1 MKDKSFQAKRGG
13 GTYLVFCLLLISL
26 IICAAAF
33 SQSAANFASAE
44 SGADDAEFYA
54 PPVLKT
60 EYWWWVSEGRQSI
73 TENSDGSV
81 HIFYDGVDNIIVR
94 TTSQTHYKLDGLHIK
109 FKNFSGGGMGL
120 AFSNL
125 PSPDAYDSAFR
136 LFACNGSD
144 YTAVMRYVTP
154 DWNNRNHKL
163 AGALETKPMASEF
176 DIKVEKAASGWNVIF
191 AGQTFT
197 FTDEEINAA
206 IPNKDEVYVT
216 FTTHPSYFTAY
227 AVDVVSAHDGG
238 NRCGDTLTQDE
249 IARIA
254 SVNDKINAIG
264 KVTASAQSKEKIDA
278 ANAAFA
284 ALDEEL
290 KVMVKS
296 VDLLTYANQ
305 NYYAL
310 TTPASFDENNIISN
324 VWMITDN
331 HLETNDCT
339 SYDDGSPQ
347 DRFEKAIAMICERDA
362 DAILLGGDITDWARF
377 DETPDL
383 STAKR
388 QIGMFKSSMERAWNK
403 EAALFFTMGN
413 HDSSLGEAGTVRE
426 QLFYELLGNDYYAW
440 DVNRDDPMWDTGF
453 RHAVIGGFHYLTMS
467 WDYADEYQN
476 VTPEAVEW
484 MDEKLREITS
494 SPDYDGAPI
503 FFLSHVPFG
512 NTVYGSEDMGE
523 RKHKFELYDVMK
535 KYPQIVTLSGHSHY
549 PLDNEKFIY
558 QSDFTH
564 IGAATTSYIGMPG
577 DGFVTD
583 GGYKVGGALMPADL
597 IQSMGI
603 RLEIDGDYNIRVT
616 RIDFLHD
623 GRQMY
628 ESVVIPAPDLSAK
641 THLNYF
647 GEARASRVAAPAF
660 GESATVVAD
669 YVSDKDTE
677 VTFDTC
683 TSEGVVQYYIIDFEH
698 DDTVTTFKSYAAAWR
713 YASNADVPKS
723 KTVFLENFA
732 PSKPYTV
739 SVRAVDSFGNES
751 NALTAQ
757 YVLNPTLDK
766 VAAVT
771 VDRLIAKIG
780 TVAEAN
786 TQNYLKA
793 QEAFDA
799 LTFEQKKMVERAAE
813 LKAAQAAYRNL
824 YITLEQYEHGATVK
838 DTVVGTNYW
847 TDTGWLTY
855 GDDEQGIAVSY
866 NDSEIGVRMGLKAFD
881 LDGLH
886 LTFDGLEKSPDMK
899 NDPSIGII
907 LGGTAQPQYTEPQ
920 KTGIL
925 LFLDTNL
932 GKLEV
937 NPGFGQI
944 IKSEAL
950 KYRNLKNKRFELKFS
965 ALEDGSYLVELN
977 GLRGVL
983 DKKYLDGS
991 FSLKDPSRTYISLA
1005 NWVQSGTFT
1014 YRLIAAH
1021 DKSSECA
1028 GNTEISRAL
1037 LGKIETL
1044 NENIGA
1050 LGNITLSSENNIV
1063 AAETA
1068 FASVPQE
1075 FRYLVKNADALER
1088 ARAELDALKAQNG
1101 GDDQNGDNNGGE
1113 DASPK
1118 KKCGCGG
1125 EAGGATSVLCA
1136 LLLCTVFAVILSRR
1150 NYKIRRK

>member
-1 MKDKSFQAKRGG
+1 MKRDKVYGQTSGG
-13 GTYLVFCLLLISL
+13 GHKLSFCLLLLSL
-26 IICAAAF
+26 FICAAVM
-33 SQSAANFASAE
+33 SHTVANFANAE
-44 SGADDAEFYA
+44 SRADDAEFYA
-54 PPVLKT
+54 PPMLKT
-60 EYWWWVSEGRQSI
+60 EYWWWVQEGHQNV
-73 TENSDGSV
+73 TENADGSV
-81 HIFYDGVDNIIVR
+81 RIFYSEVNNITVR
-94 TTSQTHYKLDGLHIK
+94 TTSQTRFKLDGLHIK
-109 FKNFSGGGMGL
+109 FKNFSGGGMGI

-154 DWNNRNHKL
+154 DWGNSNHKL
-163 AGALETKPMASEF
+163 AGTLETKPMADEF
-176 DIKVEKAASGWNVIF
+176 DIKVEKSASGWNVVF
-191 AGQTFT
+191 AGQTFA
-197 FTDEEINAA
+197 FTDEEIDAA
-206 IPNKDEVYVT
+206 IPDKNEVYIT
-216 FTTHPSYFTAY
+216 FTTHPSYFTSY
-227 AVDVVSAHDGG
+227 SVDVVSAHDGG
-238 NRCGDTLTQDE
+238 NRCGDTLTSDE

-254 SVNDKINAIG
+254 SVNDAINSIG
-264 KVTASAQSKEKIDA
+264 KVTASAQSKQKIDN
-278 ANAAFA
+278 ANAAFS
-284 ALDEEL
+284 ALDAEL
-290 KVMVKS
+290 RVMVRS
-296 VDLLTYANQ
+296 ADLLTYANQ

-310 TTPASFDENNIISN
+310 TTPAQFDESNVVSN
-324 VWMITDN
+324 VWMLTDN

-347 DRFEKAIAMICERDA
+347 DRFEKAIGMICERDA

-377 DETPDL
+377 DNTPDL

-388 QIGMFKSSMERAWNK
+388 QIGLFKSSMERAWNK
-403 EAALFFTMGN
+403 EVALFFTMGN
-413 HDSSLGEAGTVRE
+413 HDSSLGEEGTVRE
-426 QLFYELLGNDYYAW
+426 QLFYELLGNEYYAW
-440 DVNRDDPMWDTGF
+440 DVNRDDPMWNTGF
-453 RHAVIGGFHYLTMS
+453 RHAVIGGFHYLTLS

-484 MDEKLREITS
+484 MARKLNEITS
-494 SPDYDGAPI
+494 ASDYDGAPI

-535 KYPQIVTLSGHSHY
+535 QYPQIVTLTGHSHY

-564 IGAATTSYIGMPG
+564 LGAATTSYIGMPG
-577 DGFVTD
+577 EGFVTD
-583 GGYKVGGALMPADL
+583 GGYKIGGALMPADL
-597 IQSMGI
+597 IQSMGL
-603 RLEIDGDYNIRVT
+603 RLEIDGSYNIRVT

-628 ESVVIPAPDLSAK
+628 ESVVIPAPDLKGK
-641 THLNYF
+641 THLNYY
-647 GEARASRVAAPAF
+647 GEARASRVATPAF
-660 GESATVVAD
+660 AENSSVQAD
-669 YVSDKDTE
+669 YVSDKDTQ

-698 DDTVTTFKSYAAAWR
+698 DDTVSTFKSYAAAWR

-723 KTVFLENFA
+723 KTVFLENFV

-751 NALTAQ
+751 KAITAR
-757 YVLNPTLDK
+757 YVYNPTLDK

-771 VDRLIAKIG
+771 VDKLIAKIG
-780 TVAEAN
+780 TVTEGN
-786 TQNYLKA
+786 TENYLKA

-799 LTFEQKKMVERAAE
+799 LTFEQKKMVEKESE

-824 YITLEQYEHGATVK
+824 WTTLEQYEHGVTVK

-847 TDTGWLTY
+847 TDTGWLSY
-855 GDDEQGIAVSY
+855 SDDEQGIAVSY

-886 LTFDGLEKSPDMK
+886 LVFDGLEKSPDMQ

-944 IKSEAL
+944 IKSEEL
-950 KYRNLKNKRFELKFS
+950 KYRNLKSKKFELKFS
-965 ALEDGSYLVELN
+965 ALEDGGYLVELN

-983 DKKYLDGS
+983 DKKYFDGS

-1005 NWVQSGTFT
+1005 NWVPNGTFN
-1014 YRLIAAH
+1014 YRLLAAH
-1021 DKSSECA
+1021 DKTGECA
-1028 GNTEISRAL
+1028 GNTEISCAL

-1044 NENIGA
+1044 NENIAA
-1050 LGNITLSSENNIV
+1050 LGNITLSSENDIV

-1075 FRYLVKNADALER
+1075 FRYLVKNADALEK
-1088 ARAELDALKAQNG
+1088 ARAEFDALKQQSG
-1101 GDDQNGDNNGGE
+1101 GNDSTEPSGGE
-1113 DASPK
+1113 EKPRK
-1118 KKCGCGG
+1118 KKCGSA
-1125 EAGGATSVLCA
+1125 AGGTASALGALILCS
-1136 LLLCTVFAVILSRR
+1136 VFAAVLSRR
-1150 NYKIRRK
+1150 NYKIRRKER